1 MKQLFTSLLMAFS
14 LASFAAENTQTITV
28 DNVERSFIYYT
39 PTSYDNT
46 KDYNTLMLLHPIG
59 TSASAFSANCR
70 PQTIADNND
79 CIVVFPQAL
88 DEQDNEVKTA
98 ISSLENYGVST
109 SEISFLKTQYVWGAG
124 VRLSIDYIMPY
135 VPASYQSLLPMILP
149 NIYKQGYLE
158 LNKNVDDVKYL
169 NAVFDYLE
177 ENAAAN
183 GTNYIAGAS
192 IGGAMTYKYIYSE
205 ESQASKAA
213 IIHGFVSLGTDT
225 TGIALN
231 IPLCVFHSQADSI
244 AKYEGGAFNGSIL
257 ETIENIA
264 NANGCSPAVTDS
276 LEDLQD
282 DNMRVVRKTYENAN
296 QNTVYFYI
304 VDNASHFDFLT
315 IENNDIDYITKME
328 EFFFFKDKTDVET
341 VVNTK
346 STVYPNPAKSVLY
359 TSEAGYYKIVD
370 LSGKTVQQGNASSGT
385 AINVSNLSKGNYL
398 LKQERNTTI
407 FLKE

>member
-1 MKQLFTSLLMAFS
+1 MKQLFTCLLMAFS
-14 LASFAAENTQTITV
+14 LASFATKNTQTITV

-46 KDYNTLMLLHPIG
+46 KGYNTLMLLHPIG
-59 TSASAFSANCR
+59 TAASDFSDKCR
-70 PQTIADNND
+70 PQSISDNND

-98 ISSLENYGVST
+98 ISTLGSYGVSAC
-109 SEISFLKTQYVWGAG
+109 EISFLKTQYVWGAG
-124 VRLSIDYIMPY
+124 IRLSVDYIMPY
-135 VPASYQSLLPMILP
+135 IPTNYQNLLPMVLP
-149 NIYKQGYLE
+149 NICKQGYLE

-177 ENAAAN
+177 ENVAAN

-213 IIHGFVSLGTDT
+213 IIHGLVSSGTDT

-244 AKYEGGAFNGSIL
+244 AKYDGGAFNGSIP
-257 ETIENIA
+257 ETVESIA
-264 NANGCSPAVTDS
+264 NANGCSPAVSDS

-282 DNMRVVRKTYENAN
+282 DNMIVVRKTYENTN
-296 QNTVYFYI
+296 QNTVYFYV

-315 IENNDIDYITKME
+315 EEKNDIDYITEME
-328 EFFFFKDKTDVET
+328 KFFFFKDNTNVET

-346 STVYPNPAKSVLY
+346 ISVYPNPTESELY
-359 TSEAGYYKIVD
+359 TSKVGDYQIIN
-370 LSGKTVQQGNASSGT
+370 LSGKTVQQGSTIGES
-385 AINVSNLSKGNYL
+385 AINVSKLEKGSYL
-398 LKQERNTTI
+398 LKQDNNTTI
-407 FLKE
+407 FLKK

>member
-1 MKQLFTSLLMAFS
+1 MKQLFTCLLLAFS
-14 LASFAAENTQTITV
+14 LASFATKNTQTITV

-46 KDYNTLMLLHPIG
+46 KGYNTLMLLHPIG
-59 TSASAFSANCR
+59 TAASDFSDKCR
-70 PQTIADNND
+70 PQSISDNND

-98 ISSLENYGVST
+98 ISTLGSYGVS
-109 SEISFLKTQYVWGAG
+109 SCEISFLKTQYVWGAG
-124 VRLSIDYIMPY
+124 VRLSVDYIMPY
-135 VPASYQSLLPMILP
+135 IPTNYQNLLPMVLP
-149 NIYKQGYLE
+149 NICKQGYLE

-177 ENAAAN
+177 ENVAAN

-213 IIHGFVSLGTDT
+213 IIHGLVSLGTDT

-244 AKYEGGAFNGSIL
+244 AKYEGGAFNGPIP

-264 NANGCSPAVTDS
+264 NANGCSPAIADS

-282 DNMRVVRKTYENAN
+282 DNMRVVRETYENSN
-296 QNTVYFYI
+296 QNTVYFYV

-315 IENNDIDYITKME
+315 EEKNDIDYITEME
-328 EFFFFKDKTDVET
+328 KFFFFKDNTNVET

-346 STVYPNPAKSVLY
+346 ISVYPNPTESELY
-359 TSEAGYYKIVD
+359 TSKVGDYQIIN
-370 LSGKTVQQGNASSGT
+370 LSGKTVQQGSTIGES
-385 AINVSNLSKGNYL
+385 AINVSKLEKGSYL
-398 LKQERNTTI
+398 LKQDNSTTI
-407 FLKE
+407 FLKK